1 MTDKTKS
8 SLAYWKK
15 IVILLCMGWVTIW
28 IYRSALSP
36 VYPQI
41 RASLNGNASDTALG
55 SISSF
60 YFLGYVVMQIPA
72 GFLVDKI
79 GKTCINSRLYL
90 VCAGSITDCPSPNDW
105 NNLLR

>member
-1 MTDKTKS
+1 MIGGGKENDRQDKS

-41 RASLNGNASDTALG
+41 RASLNGNASDTA
-55 SISSF
+55 
-60 YFLGYVVMQIPA
+60 
-72 GFLVDKI
+72 
-79 GKTCINSRLYL
+79 
-90 VCAGSITDCPSPNDW
+90 
-105 NNLLR
+105 

>member
-41 RASLNGNASDTALG
+41 RASLNGNAP
-55 SISSF
+55 IR
-60 YFLGYVVMQIPA
+60 P
-72 GFLVDKI
+72 
-79 GKTCINSRLYL
+79 
-90 VCAGSITDCPSPNDW
+90 
-105 NNLLR
+105 

>member
-41 RASLNGNASDTALG
+41 RASLNGNASDTAQG
-55 SISSF
+55 A
-60 YFLGYVVMQIPA
+60 FLAFIFSV
-72 GFLVDKI
+72 
-79 GKTCINSRLYL
+79 T
-90 VCAGSITDCPSPNDW
+90 
-105 NNLLR
+105 

>member
-41 RASLNGNASDTALG
+41 RASLNGNASDMAL
-55 SISSF
+55 SP
-60 YFLGYVVMQIPA
+60 FLAFIFSV
-72 GFLVDKI
+72 
-79 GKTCINSRLYL
+79 T
-90 VCAGSITDCPSPNDW
+90 
-105 NNLLR
+105 

>member
-1 MTDKTKS
+1 MTDKTKKVRW
-8 SLAYWKK
+8 LIGK

-60 YFLGYVVMQIPA
+60 LFFSV
-72 GFLVDKI
+72 
-79 GKTCINSRLYL
+79 T
-90 VCAGSITDCPSPNDW
+90 
-105 NNLLR
+105 

>member
-1 MTDKTKS
+1 MIGGGKNDRQDKKFVG
-8 SLAYWKK
+8 LLEK

-60 YFLGYVVMQIPA
+60 YFLGYVDSCRLLGRQNWEKRVLIP
-72 GFLVDKI
+72 GFILFA
-79 GKTCINSRLYL
+79 LAAY
-90 VCAGSITDCPSPNDW
+90 
-105 NNLLR
+105 

>member
-1 MTDKTKS
+1 MIGGGKEMTDKTKVRW
-8 SLAYWKK
+8 LIGK

-79 GKTCINSRLYL
+79 GKNVY
-90 VCAGSITDCPSPNDW
+90 
-105 NNLLR
+105 

>member
-79 GKTCINSRLYL
+79 IPKPEPT
-90 VCAGSITDCPSPNDW
+90 AEP
-105 NNLLR
+105 LLTIAVAKLFLA